1 MWTPLNPAAHSA
13 EDVKDFGKQSGMK
26 RPAQPEELSAA
37 YVCLAA
43 PICASYVRGIVLPV
57 TGSVGRCSV
66 DRRRSRAR
74 ESPESLTAFP
84 LHFTIAPTFAALG
97 LVSPSAAPATMV
109 RPCTRG

>member
-1 MWTPLNPAAHSA
+1 VWTPLNPAARSA
-13 EDVKDFGKQSGMK
+13 EDVKDFGKQTGMK
-26 RPAQPEELSAA
+26 RPAQPEELSPA

-43 PICASYVRGIVLPV
+43 PIYASYVRGIVLPV

-66 DRRRSRAR
+66 DQRRSLAR
-74 ESPESLTAFP
+74 GSPESLTAIS